1 LIILLCLVANFAGT
15 VVGDQKV
22 CLSGGDKFQIY
33 YGKLFENTNN
43 GTNNIPDE

>member
-1 LIILLCLVANFAGT
+1 MIILSCSAADFAGT

-33 YGKLFENTNN
+33 YGKLFENTSN
-43 GTNNIPDE
+43 GAKK